1 MAGSTAHFG
10 FPYPTAT
17 DPIQATAA
25 QTLASKVDVACTGLA
40 GAGACVQMRQQSG
53 AYQVQTS
60 NRFINDYDRAGV
72 TFSYY
77 DESYSDRL
85 SYDVTTGLVRV
96 PAGFTV
102 LAWGSCTAT
111 NYPGEGTFAVGLG
124 SATSSSAT
132 TPVLDYG
139 GALTPTLPGGQ
150 SYTFLASPAIIRA
163 SSTPIYVGLYCR
175 SRQTPVLGEY
185 KLGVITLLTGSALM

>member
-17 DPIQATAA
+17 DPIQATAV
-25 QTLASKVDVACTGLA
+25 QKLASNVDVACTGLA
-40 GAGACVQMRQQSG
+40 GAGTCVQMRQQSG

-60 NRFINDYDRAGV
+60 NRFVNDYDRAGV

-77 DESYSDRL
+77 VESDSDRL
-85 SYDVTTGLVRV
+85 SYDVSTGLVRV

-102 LAWGSCTAT
+102 LAWGSCTTT
-111 NYPGEGTFAVGLG
+111 NYPDAGTFAVGVG
-124 SATSSSAT
+124 GATSSSAT
-132 TPVLDYG
+132 TPVLDCG
-139 GALTPTLPGGQ
+139 SALTPTQAGQ
-150 SYTFLASPAIIRA
+150 HYTFIASPAIIRA
-163 SSTPIYVGLYCR
+163 TNTPIYVGLYCR
-175 SRQTPVLGEY
+175 SQQTPVLGEY

>member
-17 DPIQATAA
+17 DPIQATAV
-25 QTLASKVDVACTGLA
+25 QKLASDVDVACTGLA
-40 GAGACVQMRQQSG
+40 GAGTCVQMRQQSG

-60 NRFINDYDRAGV
+60 NRFVNDYDRAGV

-77 DESYSDRL
+77 VESDSDRL

-102 LAWGSCTAT
+102 LAWGSCTT
-111 NYPGEGTFAVGLG
+111 FNYPGAGTFAVGVG

-132 TPVLDYG
+132 TPVLDHG
-139 GALTPTLPGGQ
+139 GALTPTQAGQ
-150 SYTFLASPAIIRA
+150 NYTFIAPPAIIRA
-163 SSTPIYVGLYCR
+163 TNTPIYVGLYCR
-175 SRQTPVLGEY
+175 SQQTPVLGEY
-185 KLGVITLLTGSALM
+185 KLGVITLLTDSALM